1 MQGEQP
7 PMITPPNPPAIATM
21 TSATSSL
28 GSLGSLTS
36 PTSSTLK
43 TYNWVITPVDKMK
56 YDALFDSLSP
66 VNEKLPGLKVSS
78 QVIIIS

>member
-1 MQGEQP
+1 
-7 PMITPPNPPAIATM
+7 M
-21 TSATSSL
+21 TSATSSF

-36 PTSSTLK
+36 PTTSSTLK